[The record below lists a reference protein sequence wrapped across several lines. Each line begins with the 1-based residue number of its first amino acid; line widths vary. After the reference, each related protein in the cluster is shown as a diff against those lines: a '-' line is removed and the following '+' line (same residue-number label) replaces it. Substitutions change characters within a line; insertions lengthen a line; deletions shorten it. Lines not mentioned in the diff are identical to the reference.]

1 MNYLFFKVRR
11 EDIYAL
17 KFILEGFENWMTVS
31 TIDENLSKIQITI
44 SPDSLE
50 ECQKII
56 ADLQTQ
62 FTMIPVDE
70 EIHHS
75 QGNY

>member
-11 EDIYAL
+11 EDIYAI

-44 SPDSLE
+44 SPDSLP
-50 ECQKII
+50 ECRDII

-70 EIHHS
+70 EIKRS